1 MLFGFSRGAGAL
13 HCQTCLSSFVRMLSY
28 YLVVVRAVAG
38 LFNYMQTLKP
48 DLEEFDQV
56 FSKGLRLYK
65 GLKVKEDFQ
74 RRKHEV

>member
-1 MLFGFSRGAGAL
+1 
-13 HCQTCLSSFVRMLSY
+13 MLSY